1 MEFGCEFVICVTSG
15 KGFQKDKVYPVLGTN
30 NGIHILREGEN
41 GNPYDFI
48 AVTGGMGEGDFNN
61 WDDSGAP
68 SFNGVI
74 IN

>member
-30 NGIHILREGEN
+30 NGIHILREG
-41 GNPYDFI
+41 
-48 AVTGGMGEGDFNN
+48 DFNN

-68 SFNGVI
+68 SFNG
-74 IN
+74 INV